1 MTCAIT
7 NTLALLWHC
16 QSGQTPSPGCGDH
29 AAYLDPQ
36 RSDLPGLWGQW
47 QVDAR
52 EQTDSITHLKHLLQ
66 LVLGLEEMVQSSS
79 RSALWLQ
86 SWLWERQIWHR
97 QQSSTTALRMH
108 LGSNAGWGWGGRGV
122 NQDPLLLCGK
132 ILHCLYQGHTPHDYC
147 QPMMGYKTLKE
158 VCSWEMWGH
167 WQAALAWLSS
177 CIAGW
182 CSSACILP
190 FIPLLLHSDSSPA
203 SSDLTPFSHRCFLDS
218 KARLSMHLAEP
229 RSHFFSDRIHL
240 HHISDTWSDPTKTHF
255 PTCWGQENLHIN
267 WKEY

>member
-86 SWLWERQIWHR
+86 SWLWERPIWHT

-108 LGSNAGWGWGGRGV
+108 LGSNAGWGGGVGGELIRIPYCYAVRSFTAFTKATLPMITV
-122 NQDPLLLCGK
+122 NQWWVIK
-132 ILHCLYQGHTPHDYC
+132 H
-147 QPMMGYKTLKE
+147 
-158 VCSWEMWGH
+158 
-167 WQAALAWLSS
+167 
-177 CIAGW
+177 
-182 CSSACILP
+182 
-190 FIPLLLHSDSSPA
+190 
-203 SSDLTPFSHRCFLDS
+203 
-218 KARLSMHLAEP
+218 
-229 RSHFFSDRIHL
+229 
-240 HHISDTWSDPTKTHF
+240 
-255 PTCWGQENLHIN
+255 
-267 WKEY
+267 